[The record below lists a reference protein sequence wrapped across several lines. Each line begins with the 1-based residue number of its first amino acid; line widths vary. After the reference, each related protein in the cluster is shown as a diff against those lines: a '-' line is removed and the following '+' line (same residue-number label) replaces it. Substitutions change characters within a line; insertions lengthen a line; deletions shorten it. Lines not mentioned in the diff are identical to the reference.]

1 MEKEGWY
8 FTTTTK
14 KKEQEEERRASHW
27 MIQEII
33 AQIFVHIK
41 NNSH

>member
-8 FTTTTK
+8 FTTK
-14 KKEQEEERRASHW
+14 KKEQEEEERIASHW

-33 AQIFVHIK
+33 AQ
-41 NNSH
+41 SLCT